1 MMVTRIRTLSLNVY
15 MLAPSGGVFSRVGGV
30 GEGYM
35 VSQGRKGIIFKMNF
49 KARNAVALLGLPG
62 VLLATAFLA
71 GCSNASSS
79 AAASGR
85 AAGPSSVPVAVA
97 AARRMDLPVYL
108 SGLGS
113 VTPWNSVSVRSR
125 VDGQLTE
132 VAFKEGQQ
140 VQKGQLLAVIDPRPF
155 EVQLAQ
161 AQATLFKDQA
171 QLRDAKLNFQRFQD
185 LLKQSGAVS
194 QQQVDTQGALVDQ
207 LDGAT
212 RNDQATIDSAKL
224 QITYCHITA
233 PIAGRIGLRL
243 VDAGNIVHAAD
254 ANPLLIITQLQP
266 IAVLFSLPEDQLQ
279 TVAQH
284 MRQGTLTVEAYSRD
298 DQTKLATGTLG
309 TIDNQIDQ
317 TTGTGRLKAMFQNND
332 SSLWP
337 NQFVNARLLL
347 ESKKNAIVVPSAAI
361 QRGPQGTFA
370 YVVKADKTA
379 EVRPVTVAL
388 AEGNLSA
395 IGQGLAEGEIVVTDG
410 QDKLKAGMTVDAT
423 AASGGRR
430 GGQGGAAPNDGSS
443 APGANGTG
451 ANGPRSDAPNGGQPG
466 AGGDSK
472 QGHRGKAQ

>member
-1 MMVTRIRTLSLNVY
+1 MACCYRIGKESPLN
-15 MLAPSGGVFSRVGGV
+15 
-30 GEGYM
+30 
-35 VSQGRKGIIFKMNF
+35 INF
-49 KARNAVALLGLPG
+49 TSRNAVAGGL
-62 VLLATAFLA
+62 VCALVAVMVLA
-71 GCSNASSS
+71 GCNNSGSS
-79 AAASGR
+79 AAASTR
-85 AAGPSSVPVAVA
+85 SAAPQSVPVAVA

-113 VTPWNSVSVRSR
+113 VTPSNSVSIRSR
-125 VDGQLTE
+125 VDGQLAE

-185 LLKQSGAVS
+185 LLKESGAVS

-212 RNDQATIDSAKL
+212 RNDEALIASAKL

-233 PIAGRIGLRL
+233 PITGRIGLRL
-243 VDAGNIVHAAD
+243 VDVGNIVHAAD
-254 ANPLLIITQLQP
+254 PNPLLIITQLQP

-284 MRQGTLTVEAYSRD
+284 MKAGTLTVEAYSRD
-298 DQTKLATGTLG
+298 DQTKLATGQLG

-317 TTGTGRLKAMFQNND
+317 TTGTGRLKAMFQNQD

-347 ESKKNAIVVPSAAI
+347 ESKKNAVVVPSAAI

-379 EVRPVTVAL
+379 EVRPVTVSL
-388 AEGNLSA
+388 AQGNLSA
-395 IGQGLAEGEIVVTDG
+395 ISQGLAEGEMVVTDG

-423 AASGGRR
+423 AANGGRR
-430 GGQGGAAPNDGSS
+430 GAQGGAAPGDGSTS
-443 APGANGTG
+443 PGSTVPGTPAPGAK
-451 ANGPRSDAPNGGQPG
+451 APNGGQPG
-466 AGGDSK
+466 TDGNS
-472 QGHRGKAQ
+472 QGRRGKAQ